1 MYNNLMKTRRLIHFF
16 ALILTGIVT
25 QTVNAAPPIL
35 PTKGLLLDLNASKG
49 LKLENVDKVIS
60 WANQAPGD
68 TARLFIKQDQ
78 GRKVKG
84 SGRPTLKKNI
94 KALNGES
101 TLVFK
106 QQELVNMEED
116 AFDHLTTGKGY
127 TWITVMAVNKQRVGV
142 KDVNSFFGNLKNGGK
157 YEGLWGCLNDDNTL
171 WMGERNGLTFGRF
184 DVNNTRL
191 LGPKLKVM
199 KYHIIAGRMQAGTG
213 TVKNELFVDSAKP
226 VATGEFPV
234 TQDANP
240 SKMTIGQERDAIEH
254 PGYESFDG
262 EISRFLIYQRPL
274 TDEELREAIRH
285 LALHYGLEKGT

>member
-1 MYNNLMKTRRLIHFF
+1 MKIYHCIHFF
-16 ALILTGIVT
+16 ALILTALVT
-25 QTVNAAPPIL
+25 HTVHAAL

-60 WANQAPGD
+60 WANQAPGE

-101 TLVFK
+101 ALIFK

-127 TWITVMAVNKQRVGV
+127 TWITVMAVDKQRVGV

-191 LGPKLKVM
+191 LGPKLEVM
-199 KYHIIAGRMQAGTG
+199 KYHVIAGRMQAGTG
-213 TVKNELFVDSAKP
+213 IVKNELFVDSAKAS
-226 VATGEFPV
+226 ATGVFPV
-234 TQDANP
+234 TKNANP

-254 PGYESFDG
+254 PGFESFDG
-262 EISRFLIYQRPL
+262 EISRFLIYERPL
-274 TDEELREAIRH
+274 TDEELKEAIKH
-285 LALHYGLEKGT
+285 LALHYGLK